1 MVTNY
6 DQKCQKCLRMIW
18 HDFIEKLLFL
28 GKKYSFISL
37 FYVLKIQPIRPWY
50 SYDKPASPTLF
61 TLKKIN
67 SQLNFINSEKATKF
81 YEISTLLLSVC
92 TVDKSKVEISQNFVA
107 FSEYTNFI

>member
-1 MVTNY
+1 
-6 DQKCQKCLRMIW
+6 MIW

-50 SYDKPASPTLF
+50 SYDKHASPTLF

-67 SQLNFINSEKATKF
+67 SQLNFIYSEKATKF
-81 YEISTLLLSVC
+81 YEISTLLLSSAVP
-92 TVDKSKVEISQNFVA
+92 VKSKVETSQNSVT
-107 FSEYTNFI
+107 FSEYMNFKT